1 MSFLNFGSRYSKPL
15 DPDRA
20 GRRRYTFVGRIILVA
35 LIAVVSGLIGE
46 AYSGIVYGFDYDDY
60 LQGFR
65 AGFTIGLISALIEV
79 FYICSVRQSWIRRVS
94 FIPGLVVR
102 ILVLTLIVRFALVGN
117 ELLTNYL
124 QNEPLVIELDFNEQ
138 VRDTVFSMALVILFV
153 TLSQFASLIGFRRFL
168 NLVLG
173 RYFRPVNEA
182 RIFMFVDLIGSSRL
196 ARRLGDVRFH
206 EYLSEFFYTIDP
218 AIVETDGEIVSYVGD
233 AVIIT
238 WPLGNNPV
246 RNSLCL
252 VALKSMVKRLDKAAP
267 RFDDQ
272 FGVAPR
278 FRAALHGGDVV
289 VGECGNSRKQITF
302 LGDVVNTAARIEA
315 ISKEEG
321 IDLLAS
327 GKIVDAVTP
336 PIGIA
341 FDQLGERTPKDA
353 DQPIMLYRV
362 IL

>member
-1 MSFLNFGSRYSKPL
+1 M
-15 DPDRA
+15 
-20 GRRRYTFVGRIILVA
+20 
-35 LIAVVSGLIGE
+35 
-46 AYSGIVYGFDYDDY
+46 
-60 LQGFR
+60 
-65 AGFTIGLISALIEV
+65 
-79 FYICSVRQSWIRRVS
+79 
-94 FIPGLVVR
+94 VR

-252 VALKSMVKRLDKAAP
+252 VALK
-267 RFDDQ
+267 
-272 FGVAPR
+272 
-278 FRAALHGGDVV
+278 
-289 VGECGNSRKQITF
+289 
-302 LGDVVNTAARIEA
+302 
-315 ISKEEG
+315 
-321 IDLLAS
+321 
-327 GKIVDAVTP
+327 
-336 PIGIA
+336 
-341 FDQLGERTPKDA
+341 
-353 DQPIMLYRV
+353 
-362 IL
+362 